1 MVYKTKSNIPALLL
15 TLFAVTL
22 TGAGFSAAAQYTSQ
36 YPSRAN
42 DRQAGQ
48 ILNRLTTE
56 ADTFRRS
63 LDTSFNAS
71 RSDGSRWSDEMR
83 TAVTEF
89 QSAAAQ
95 LRDNFRY
102 RRDIS
107 SGLQDL
113 LNRAERID
121 SFMQRSRSATGAVR
135 DWNVVRADLT
145 RLAGYYN
152 ITWPG
157 SSYSSDNRGYSTY
170 PNDNRGNS
178 NYPND
183 NRRYG
188 SGNLL
193 TGTYRLNTS
202 SSEDSRQAVE
212 RAARGLSYDEQ
223 QRVSERLTR
232 RLESP
237 DTIAIDRRGR
247 SITLASTRAPQ
258 MTFEA
263 DGSTRTETMPSGRT
277 IRVSSTLSGNQ
288 LVVSTTGDR
297 GSDFHVTFD
306 PINNGQQLRVTRR
319 IYDERLSQPVIVTS
333 IYDRTSDV
341 AQMQPPLYTGG
352 DRYPGYDR
360 RDGSFG
366 NTARGSFSVPDG
378 TQLVAVLDTDMTTQ
392 NTHSGDRFSM
402 VVRSPSQYNGAVIEG
417 IVRDVSRSGRIAGR
431 AEMALDFERIRMRD
445 GRTYN
450 FAGYIE
456 SVRTPNGDNVRV
468 DNEGSVKED
477 SSQTSRTVTRA
488 GIGAAV
494 GALIGAIAG
503 GGKGAAIGAA
513 VGAGAGAG
521 SIFIQGRDDLE
532 LRSGT
537 ELTIRAS
544 APGSQA
550 LR

>member
-247 SITLASTRAPQ
+247 
-258 MTFEA
+258 
-263 DGSTRTETMPSGRT
+263 
-277 IRVSSTLSGNQ
+277 
-288 LVVSTTGDR
+288 
-297 GSDFHVTFD
+297 
-306 PINNGQQLRVTRR
+306 
-319 IYDERLSQPVIVTS
+319 
-333 IYDRTSDV
+333 
-341 AQMQPPLYTGG
+341 
-352 DRYPGYDR
+352 
-360 RDGSFG
+360 
-366 NTARGSFSVPDG
+366 
-378 TQLVAVLDTDMTTQ
+378 
-392 NTHSGDRFSM
+392 
-402 VVRSPSQYNGAVIEG
+402 
-417 IVRDVSRSGRIAGR
+417 
-431 AEMALDFERIRMRD
+431 
-445 GRTYN
+445 
-450 FAGYIE
+450 
-456 SVRTPNGDNVRV
+456 
-468 DNEGSVKED
+468 
-477 SSQTSRTVTRA
+477 
-488 GIGAAV
+488 
-494 GALIGAIAG
+494 
-503 GGKGAAIGAA
+503 
-513 VGAGAGAG
+513 
-521 SIFIQGRDDLE
+521 
-532 LRSGT
+532 
-537 ELTIRAS
+537 
-544 APGSQA
+544 
-550 LR
+550 